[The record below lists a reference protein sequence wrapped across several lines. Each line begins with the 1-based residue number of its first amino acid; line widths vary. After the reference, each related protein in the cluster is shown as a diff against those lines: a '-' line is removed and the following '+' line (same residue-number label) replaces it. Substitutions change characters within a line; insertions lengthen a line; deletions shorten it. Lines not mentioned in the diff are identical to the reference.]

1 MKLFYLGLM
10 AIAVIL
16 VLISI
21 SMNKVEGFDYEGRKD
36 EQRSFLKQTDKY
48 WDSRLFP
55 QVVKGVD
62 KESKFLE
69 LSKDKTKL
77 NVRSKK

>member
-21 SMNKVEGFDYEGRKD
+21 SMNNVEGFDYEGRKD
-36 EQRSFLKQTDKY
+36 DQRKF
-48 WDSRLFP
+48 
-55 QVVKGVD
+55 VKD
-62 KESKFLE
+62 N
-69 LSKDKTKL
+69 D
-77 NVRSKK
+77 RY